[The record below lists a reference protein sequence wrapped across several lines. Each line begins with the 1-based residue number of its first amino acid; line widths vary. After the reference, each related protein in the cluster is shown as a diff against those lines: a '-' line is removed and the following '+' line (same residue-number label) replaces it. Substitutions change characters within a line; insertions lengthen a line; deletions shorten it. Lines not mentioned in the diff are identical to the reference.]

1 MAEEIKE
8 TETEEENLKHKLS
21 MTMLRDKRNVL
32 LRETDYWA
40 LEDTPAMT
48 DEQKKYR
55 QDLRDITKTYN
66 HINKVIWP
74 PKPEG

>member
-1 MAEEIKE
+1 MTEEIKE
-8 TETEEENLKHKLS
+8 TEKEEENLKHKLS